1 MDVGESIASA
11 VTVIALFI
19 LATWFVITQ
28 TGILSSLSEA
38 TMDTHQQSSDQIK
51 TDIAIEDIDVDEN
64 AKTITLT
71 IRNTGQ
77 STIEDYSDM
86 DVFVNYYSMN
96 ST

>member
-1 MDVGESIASA
+1 
-11 VTVIALFI
+11 
-19 LATWFVITQ
+19 
-28 TGILSSLSEA
+28 
-38 TMDTHQQSSDQIK
+38 MDTHQQSSDQIK
-51 TDIAIEDIDVDEN
+51 TDIAIEDIDVNEN